1 MRVARL
7 KFEIGHQNMHNN
19 MLSNA
24 LFAKHEKPCNT
35 IECKTTKAAKR
46 QAQKCVGQNL
56 LDAIQHLASLRVRT
70 KIVPTYT
77 CKIPLTLE

>member
-35 IECKTTKAAKR
+35 IECKTTKAAKD
-46 QAQKCVGQNL
+46 KLKSVW
-56 LDAIQHLASLRVRT
+56 DRT
-70 KIVPTYT
+70 
-77 CKIPLTLE
+77 C